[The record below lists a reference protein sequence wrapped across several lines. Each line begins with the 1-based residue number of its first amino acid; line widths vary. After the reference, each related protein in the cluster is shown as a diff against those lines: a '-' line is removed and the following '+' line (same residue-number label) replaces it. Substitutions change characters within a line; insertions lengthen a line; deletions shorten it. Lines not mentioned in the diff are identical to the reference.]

1 MKAVYLNPFVES
13 VVSIMEHMLYET
25 PMRGKAF
32 VRTAVDSTDGDCIA
46 IIIGVTG
53 GLSGQV
59 ALVLPKDCAKQIA
72 AKLLREE
79 RMHEFDDIAR
89 SALGEIANMITA
101 HATIGLSDAGC
112 VCDITPPTVIAGNS
126 VAMKMPENIKT
137 IVIPLQL
144 SMGSIDLNVSLEEG
158 FQRQDLMN

>member
-1 MKAVYLNPFVES
+1 MKAVYLNPFVKS

-32 VRTAVDSTDGDCIA
+32 VKTSADSAGNDNIA

-59 ALVLPKDCAKQIA
+59 ALVLPRECAKQIA
-72 AKLLREE
+72 AKLLMEE
-79 RMHEFDDIAR
+79 RMHEFDEIAR

-112 VCDITPPTVIAGNS
+112 VCDITTPTVVAGS
-126 VAMKMPENIKT
+126 GIAMKMPENIKT
-137 IVIPLQL
+137 IVIPMKL
-144 SMGSIDLNVSLEEG
+144 SMGNIDLNVSLEESYC
-158 FQRQDLMN
+158 QEVMN